1 MAMSEISESGRKRN
15 SERTVR
21 SDGEGAA
28 AGASR
33 RTGGTLALHFL
44 YGRAAR
50 FLSALDAL
58 LERFAKRGRN
68 LFVLGLGKIPFDAE
82 SLLRLVEGFVET
94 GELALH
100 ALERFLL
107 LQQFVFRHDGSF
119 G

>member
-50 FLSALDAL
+50 WKKT
-58 LERFAKRGRN
+58 LEGASGAAPRPADSPFSQFGTDWFAPGVK
-68 LFVLGLGKIPFDAE
+68 F
-82 SLLRLVEGFVET
+82 
-94 GELALH
+94 
-100 ALERFLL
+100 
-107 LQQFVFRHDGSF
+107 
-119 G
+119 

>member
-1 MAMSEISESGRKRN
+1 MPSEKRLSSEMAMSEISESGRKRN

-82 SLLRLVEGFVET
+82 SLLWLNRPESTFGNDRET
-94 GELALH
+94 
-100 ALERFLL
+100 
-107 LQQFVFRHDGSF
+107 
-119 G
+119 